1 MKKMMNEDDDSKR
14 WYVGLAYGLAGGW
27 GMLIG
32 LLQLGV
38 GLVMVSSGW
47 GVLV

>member
-1 MKKMMNEDDDSKR
+1 MIAKR

-47 GVLV
+47 WVGGRVGVVA